1 MKRGK
6 GTKIDKQI
14 YHFNIHLVLVIKL
27 SSVHVLCDM
36 IKE

>member
-14 YHFNIHLVLVIKL
+14 NHFNIHLVLVCKL
-27 SSVHVLCDM
+27 SSVYVLYDM